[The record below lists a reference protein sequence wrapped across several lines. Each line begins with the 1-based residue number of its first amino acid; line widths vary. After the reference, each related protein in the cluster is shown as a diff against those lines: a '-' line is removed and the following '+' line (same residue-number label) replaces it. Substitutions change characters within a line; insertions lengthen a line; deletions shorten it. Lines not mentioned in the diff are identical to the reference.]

1 MTTTHD
7 ENSTLPAA
15 PVLYVS
21 LELGWNT
28 WKLAFTIGAGQK
40 PRIRTIRARALD
52 VLLAEFQAAKAR
64 FGLPEDAKVISCYEA
79 GRDGFW
85 LDRFLQTHGVEN
97 LIVDS
102 ASIEV
107 NRRKRRA
114 KSDRLDAVK
123 LVSMLM
129 RWHNGEKK
137 VWSVVRPPSAEDED
151 HRQLHRELIAL
162 KSERT
167 GHSNAIKG
175 MLAGLGLQCSV
186 NACLPERL
194 EKLRQWNDQAV
205 PSGLRERILREFARW
220 QVVNRQIR
228 DLEQQRVKKIRDN
241 ETPHVEKVRRL
252 LGLKGIGENG
262 AWLLVEEFFAW
273 RQIKNRREL
282 GSLAGLAPTPYSS
295 GESRREQGISKAGN
309 RRVRWMMVQL
319 AWCWLRHQPKSALS
333 RWYVKRFALGNG
345 RQRKIGIV
353 ALARKLLVALWQYL
367 ETGKPPEG
375 AELREWAKKEK
386 STNVATKRAS

>member
-1 MTTTHD
+1 MTATHD
-7 ENSTLPAA
+7 QNSTPPAA
-15 PVLYVS
+15 PVLYVA

-40 PRIRTIRARALD
+40 PRIRTIRARALE
-52 VLLAEFQAAKAR
+52 VLLAEIPAAKAR

-85 LDRFLQTHGVEN
+85 LDRFLRTHGVEN
-97 LIVDS
+97 LVVDS

-114 KSDRLDAVK
+114 KSDRLDAAK

-175 MLAGLGLQCSV
+175 VLA
-186 NACLPERL
+186 ARLP
-194 EKLRQWNDQAV
+194 D
-205 PSGLRERILREFARW
+205 
-220 QVVNRQIR
+220 
-228 DLEQQRVKKIRDN
+228 
-241 ETPHVEKVRRL
+241 
-252 LGLKGIGENG
+252 
-262 AWLLVEEFFAW
+262 
-273 RQIKNRREL
+273 
-282 GSLAGLAPTPYSS
+282 
-295 GESRREQGISKAGN
+295 
-309 RRVRWMMVQL
+309 
-319 AWCWLRHQPKSALS
+319 
-333 RWYVKRFALGNG
+333 
-345 RQRKIGIV
+345 
-353 ALARKLLVALWQYL
+353 
-367 ETGKPPEG
+367 
-375 AELREWAKKEK
+375 
-386 STNVATKRAS
+386 